1 VELLGGSLWL
11 ESTPGLGSTFHF
23 TIPFT
28 PADLS
33 RSNTKTENRI
43 PLNEG
48 HEMTLLVAEDDE
60 TSFLLLKEA
69 LAENKVELIRAK
81 NGQEAIEFF
90 KKNPHIDMALVDIKM
105 PVMDGYEVT
114 RTIKKMNPSMPVI
127 AQTAFASK
135 DDERKAYQAGCDGYI
150 SKPVDTRALLELV
163 DKLKRN

>member
-1 VELLGGSLWL
+1 
-11 ESTPGLGSTFHF
+11 
-23 TIPFT
+23 
-28 PADLS
+28 
-33 RSNTKTENRI
+33 
-43 PLNEG
+43 
-48 HEMTLLVAEDDE
+48 MTLLVAEDDE

-150 SKPVDTRALLELV
+150 SKPVDTKALLELV